1 MTGRPDTTD
10 DSFHTVNVLSILMYS
25 YSAKV
30 VLFALLEQLRRIAMI
45 NAFASHLA
53 VSVGVQVFGDCLKC

>member
-1 MTGRPDTTD
+1 MTGRSDTAD

-30 VLFALLEQLRRIAMI
+30 VLFALLEQLRRIAMT

-53 VSVGVQVFGDCLKC
+53 VSVGV